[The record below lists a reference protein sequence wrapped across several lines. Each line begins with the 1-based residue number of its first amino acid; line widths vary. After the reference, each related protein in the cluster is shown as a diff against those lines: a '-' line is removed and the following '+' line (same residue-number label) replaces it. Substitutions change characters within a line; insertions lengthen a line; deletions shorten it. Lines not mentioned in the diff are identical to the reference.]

1 MLLTQGQ
8 WVDRY
13 LHILVWLF
21 RLILEDQ
28 LTYQSRYIP
37 SALVTCSK
45 LTLSEIYIFFVRLE
59 FWHVLTIRYPWMIY
73 IYMRTFCVDVLDYL
87 LFSHGRMRENWS
99 VKRGSNQIES
109 LLDDQGWENRCVVF
123 TILCIIVLVNV
134 DLRHNCD
141 ICSSILKHMELKL
154 DLDFVLTIYINC
166 TILMLSWL

>member
-37 SALVTCSK
+37 SALVTGSK
-45 LTLSEIYIFFVRLE
+45 LTLSEVYIFSLDLNFDMLLLFVIPE
-59 FWHVLTIRYPWMIY
+59 WY
-73 IYMRTFCVDVLDYL
+73 IRTFWVDVLDYL
-87 LFSHGRMRENWS
+87 WFSHGRMRENWS
-99 VKRGSNQIES
+99 VKRGSSQIES

-141 ICSSILKHMELKL
+141 ICSSILKHMELKF
-154 DLDFVLTIYINC
+154 DLDFVLMIYINC
-166 TILMLSWL
+166 MILMLSWL